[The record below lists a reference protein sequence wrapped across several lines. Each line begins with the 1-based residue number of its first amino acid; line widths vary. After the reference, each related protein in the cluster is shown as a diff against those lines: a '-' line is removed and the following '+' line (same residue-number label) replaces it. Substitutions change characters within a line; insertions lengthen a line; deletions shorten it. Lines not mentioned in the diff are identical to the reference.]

1 MEKSLTSSQ
10 RPKANIFEL
19 LCIWIAS
26 VSFISI
32 ILLVLSA
39 FNSLLAITLGTFL
52 CLLFTL
58 SFRLKVET
66 TNKNFTFALFLI
78 LAVAL
83 ILRVP
88 PYHWIMGGED
98 QGVYLNMDA
107 TYERTGKTFITDH
120 LREGLGTKEKEIYD
134 EANHLIRGYHQPGV
148 FITDLEK
155 SEYVFQFYPLHPL
168 WMSIFGSILGS
179 DNGVYSLI
187 FFSLISIIAFYFIAL
202 ELTPGNRKAAYLIAI
217 FLAIN
222 PLHAFFSKFP
232 TSEIISL
239 AFSSTGFYFLL
250 KYYKESLQEKINFWR
265 LLVSA
270 GLFLSLFFNHISG
283 FVYLPFF
290 YLIIVLAL
298 LFVENTKIR
307 RNLVMYCGLVL
318 TACVLSVF
326 YGFFYS
332 PPYFWAIGKISF
344 EPSFGQYWYKLIP
357 ILFFIGILLIPL
369 CLAAKR
375 NIQPLILRTA
385 AFIKKYYP
393 FVLYLFIAVNLY
405 KIYGFAFGDEIST
418 YPFQKDFPDLAHHG
432 LSSILATNF
441 VSIIYYLT
449 PAGFIVLLMS
459 IASFRGKNDVAYF
472 LMLFF
477 FSIFYFMR
485 SILNP
490 TVPYQF
496 GLARYLL
503 LEVIPYGLLIISLY
517 LTYVYHQNNK
527 MSRLLVKGTFLAI
540 VLFSLYFTLPQ
551 IFVHEAKY
559 ESQTIQRISKQIEE
573 NDLVLIDD
581 AYLMMR
587 LSTPLTYYYDLN
599 VASFTQPDIFPNR
612 NNIYVISKQS
622 LPLDNFDLVD
632 KIDYYQEEMGR
643 TNLIPHNSI
652 IKNRFTLYLFKVK

>member
-1 MEKSLTSSQ
+1 M
-10 RPKANIFEL
+10 A
-19 LCIWIAS
+19 
-26 VSFISI
+26 
-32 ILLVLSA
+32 
-39 FNSLLAITLGTFL
+39 
-52 CLLFTL
+52 
-58 SFRLKVET
+58 
-66 TNKNFTFALFLI
+66 
-78 LAVAL
+78 
-83 ILRVP
+83 
-88 PYHWIMGGED
+88 
-98 QGVYLNMDA
+98 A

-168 WMSIFGSILGS
+168 WISIFVSILGS
-179 DNGVYSLI
+179 DNGVYSLV

-318 TACVLSVF
+318 TACVLSIF

-432 LSSILATNF
+432 FSSILATNF

-459 IASFRGKNDVAYF
+459 INSFRGKNDVAYF

-477 FSIFYFMR
+477 FSIVYFMR
-485 SILNP
+485 SIANP
-490 TVPYQF
+490 TVPHQF
-496 GLARYLL
+496 WYARYLL

-517 LTYVYHQNNK
+517 LTCVYQNNK
-527 MSRLLVKGTFLAI
+527 TSRLFVKSAFLAI
-540 VLFSLYFTLPQ
+540 LLFSLYFTLPQ

-559 ESQTIQRISKQIEE
+559 QSQTIQGIAKQIDG

-581 AYLMMR
+581 AYLMIR
-587 LSTPLTYYYDLN
+587 LGTPLTYYYGLD
-599 VASFTQPDIFPNR
+599 VSFGQPNILSLFPNH
-612 NNIYVISKQS
+612 NNIYVISKKK
-622 LPLDNFDLVD
+622 LPSSSFDLVD
-632 KIDYYQEEMGR
+632 TIDYYEQKMEY
-643 TNLIPHNSI
+643 TNLIPRNSVI
-652 IKNRFTLYLFKVK
+652 ENRFTLYLFKAKLDRHANIQIDYLPKK